1 MCCLLWCVGYPCET
15 LDLQRVGKRRQSQP
29 AARPWEMDSSMEL
42 DDAQLA
48 ALIAA
53 TAGVDLGPTSLG
65 AALPAA
71 AAAAA
76 ASGPVSPN
84 DSQQVF
90 LFSRVHLID

>member
-1 MCCLLWCVGYPCET
+1 MLRCVSGYPCET

-29 AARPWEMDSSMEL
+29 AAHPWEMDSSMEL

-53 TAGVDLGPTSLG
+53 TAGVDSGPTSLG
-65 AALPAA
+65 APG
-71 AAAAA
+71 
-76 ASGPVSPN
+76 GPVSLN

-90 LFSRVHLID
+90 FSE